1 MTQRPLRFAALR
13 AGMLMPVA
21 GCGSATPVASGH
33 PKAYA
38 EPVTLPAA
46 DLVRS
51 LTSPAAPQVAPSSKT
66 LDAMGRL
73 SRRQLRH
80 SSTVDD
86 ALAQCASSDETG

>member
-1 MTQRPLRFAALR
+1 
-13 AGMLMPVA
+13 MPVA

-51 LTSPAAPQVAPSSKT
+51 LTSPAAPQVAPSWKT
-66 LDAMGRL
+66 LDLMGRL
-73 SRRQLRH
+73 SRRQLSR
-80 SSTVDD
+80 SSTVDG
-86 ALAQCASSDETG
+86 ALIRRASSDETG